1 MCTPVYRHNTEIVCA
16 FVSASKVTI
25 KTALRN
31 KSHLTIKLF
40 RAGCFD
46 TLLCQFAHWRFL
58 RALVEWS
65 TTSTWSPGNFSYQM
79 SCHNNR
85 GVWCFSSDPELGLFY
100 LLNLYLY
107 RWCHWATRYQSQE
120 RPWDLV
126 LDEKIVSCII
136 IFSSIG

>member
-16 FVSASKVTI
+16 FVSATI

-31 KSHLTIKLF
+31 KSHLTVKLF

-46 TLLCQFAHWRFL
+46 ALLCQFAKCRFL

-65 TTSTWSPGNFSYQM
+65 TTFTWSPGNFNYQM

-85 GVWCFSSDPELGLFY
+85 GVWCFSNDLELGSFY
-100 LLNLYLY
+100 LLIRYLY
-107 RWCHWATRYQSQE
+107 RWSHWSTRSHSQE

-126 LDEKIVSCII
+126 LVEKITSCII